1 MAKND
6 IDLCLSVLCFCAKED
21 DTMTVKEIADFCG
34 CDANTINRNLQNAKR
49 KIRKSKLR
57 YFSSDFGS

>member
-6 IDLCLSVLCFCAKED
+6 IDVSLSVLCFCAKED

-34 CDANTINRNLQNAKR
+34 CNVNTIDKSLQNAKR

-57 YFSSDFGS
+57 YFSSDLDF